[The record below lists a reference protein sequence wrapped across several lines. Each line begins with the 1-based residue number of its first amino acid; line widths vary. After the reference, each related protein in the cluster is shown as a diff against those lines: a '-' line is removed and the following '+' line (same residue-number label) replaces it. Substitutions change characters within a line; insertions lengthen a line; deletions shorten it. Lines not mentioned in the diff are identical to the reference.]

1 MNQGSAQS
9 QYSKLES
16 LRHSYLMRARDCSRV
31 TIPTVIPDEGS
42 TTDKRFPTPY
52 QSVGARGVNNLA
64 SALLLSL
71 LPPNSPFFRLVVDD
85 AAIRKLQG
93 VDPRIKGEIER
104 AMSERERLV
113 MREIE
118 VQAVRVGVF
127 EALKHLIIAGNVGLY
142 FPVDG
147 GPMRVIRMDRYTVKR
162 CPMGKVRQAII
173 KESVAINMLP
183 EEARMVVATQQ
194 DASLQDVD
202 LYTCIHAVE
211 DGKVEMWQE
220 VKNTVIPG
228 TYGVFDENK
237 SPFIALR
244 MMRVDG
250 EDYGRG
256 YVEQYLGDLKSLE
269 ALSQVIVEGAAA
281 SSKVLFLVNPNG
293 STRASTLAKAPNG
306 AIREGSAGDVSVLQV
321 GKQADFSTALQ
332 TINAIAERLSYAFML
347 TEASIRNAERVTAE
361 EVRLVTQSIERQ
373 LGGIYSLLSLE
384 FQLPLVYKIME
395 QMEREKR
402 LPKVPKKYVTPAI
415 ITGIEAL
422 GRGNDLNRLDVYLA
436 GIGQV
441 LGPQVIQQYVDVR
454 EYLTRRAAALGIET
468 NGLVKS
474 EEQLQSE
481 AQAAAYQNAMSQAM
495 PMVSS
500 AAQQAMMK
508 GMQGQPQQ

>member
-1 MNQGSAQS
+1 
-9 QYSKLES
+9 
-16 LRHSYLMRARDCSRV
+16 
-31 TIPTVIPDEGS
+31 
-42 TTDKRFPTPY
+42 
-52 QSVGARGVNNLA
+52 VNNLS

-93 VDPRIKGEIER
+93 VDPRIKSEIER
-104 AMSERERLV
+104 AMSDRERLV
-113 MREIE
+113 MKEIE

-127 EALKHLIIAGNVGLY
+127 EALKHLIICGNVGLY

-147 GPMRVIRMDRYTVKR
+147 GSMRVLRMDRFVVKR
-162 CPMGKVRQAII
+162 CPLGKVRQAIL
-173 KESVAINMLP
+173 KESVSISMLP
-183 EEARMVVATQQ
+183 VEAQAIAMSHQ
-194 DASLQDVD
+194 DASTTDVD
-202 LYTCIHAVE
+202 VYTCIHSVE

-220 VKNTVIPG
+220 IKNTVIPG
-228 TYGVFDENK
+228 SFGVFDENK
-237 SPFIALR
+237 SPFLALR
-244 MMRVDG
+244 MVRVDG

-269 ALSQVIVEGAAA
+269 ALSQVIVEGASAA
-281 SSKVLFLVNPNG
+281 SKVLFLVNPNG

-306 AIREGSAGDVSVLQV
+306 AIREGSAADVSVLQT
-321 GKQADFSTALQ
+321 GKQADFATALQ
-332 TINAIAERLSYAFML
+332 MINALSERLSYAFLL

-373 LGGIYSLLSLE
+373 LGGIYSLLSIE
-384 FQLPLVYKIME
+384 FQLPLVHKIMD
-395 QMEREKR
+395 QMERERR
-402 LPKVPKKYVTPAI
+402 LPKIPKKYVTPAI

-441 LGPQVIQQYVDVR
+441 LGPQIIQQYINVS

-468 NGLVKS
+468 SGLVKS
-474 EEQLQSE
+474 AEEI
-481 AQAAAYQNAMSQAM
+481 QAEQQQAAYQQAMQQAM

-500 AAQQAMMK
+500 AAGQAMMR
-508 GMQGQPQQ
+508 GTQSSAPQQ